1 MFLAHDRNPPSEP
14 RGGEVAP
21 ASDPRSFL
29 VADARVT
36 TLTPAVLALEVPVSA
51 REALLDHFHRRA
63 KGRGHAVAI
72 GIADAATPAF
82 AQIAAQL
89 EGAPQRAAAAELA
102 EFVARTSMVV
112 VVSVGE
118 HTWDWA
124 VVQEL
129 AGRALRG
136 PVLVLHDRGAPS
148 VEGVESLELGDPPTA
163 ADRQAWFL
171 ALAEA
176 CPTLAWHELSTASLG
191 RPRVELHGKDP
202 WTLGRAARDLL
213 EHGDLER
220 ADALHAEA
228 LSSMVD
234 AAARR
239 ALRARWGEA
248 LRRQPSEARLP
259 LVLREIDRAL
269 RAMEI
274 GEARTWLDGLES
286 TDPRVAPLLAR
297 CLCEQGDL
305 VSARSVLGRAVGRDD
320 DENARLAVE
329 LARLAQAEGDAET
342 AEREATRALG
352 MALSPR
358 SGSAVAD
365 AHNVLGKLLLA
376 QGRFEDA
383 ERRFAED
390 ALTAEAQG
398 LVDAALSARVNRAIA
413 AMSRGAPLEAEQILA
428 QVLVEAERGNHARP
442 WVYALDNLAVLAW
455 RRQDFGAVL
464 SLLERSIR
472 QRTALGDR
480 EGTVHPI
487 ASLAELRLRLG
498 QAEHAHHLVRIGR
511 RTASRPTHGAHFALV
526 AARVAIA
533 RRDHAVAGLEVQH
546 AIAEAR
552 RARDKECAGT
562 ALLLAARLAL
572 DEGDLDTAEQRLEE
586 ASASLGPD
594 GLVEA
599 SVVRVLW
606 ARAAGRDH
614 LHLAREAVRRAREH
628 RDEEW
633 LEHALLLHCA
643 ALVEAGTPV
652 EARGVAEQALM
663 LRARVE
669 ATLPADVRAA
679 YLSRSPLQAL
689 VELATELVTT
699 GRAPV
704 AAREARPLPAGRRE
718 PALVGEHPTMR
729 RLRSAIDKLAASE
742 GTVLVR
748 GESGTG
754 KELVARALHQ
764 ASARSN
770 RPLVSVNC
778 AALVESLLLSE
789 LFGHEKGAFTGAV
802 NRRRGRFELAEGG
815 ILFLDEIGDISPRTQ
830 VALLRVLQEKTF
842 ERVGGATSLTA
853 DVRIVCATHRNLEE
867 MVARREFR
875 EDLYYRI
882 SGLSVTVP
890 SLRER
895 RSDLPKLAESLLAR
909 LARERG
915 AAPKTVDASA
925 LELLRRYDWPGNV
938 RELDNVLRSAAV
950 FAEGDTIDSATL
962 TESFPKLAAL
972 PPPPPHPASTPPPD
986 SGHTE
991 GSDPTVVAYASVRD
1005 GEALPELKR
1014 RIERECIARALA
1026 ESDQNITAA
1035 ARILGMKRPRL
1046 SQLVKQ
1052 HGLAR

>member
-1 MFLAHDRNPPSEP
+1 
-14 RGGEVAP
+14 
-21 ASDPRSFL
+21 
-29 VADARVT
+29 
-36 TLTPAVLALEVPVSA
+36 
-51 REALLDHFHRRA
+51 
-63 KGRGHAVAI
+63 
-72 GIADAATPAF
+72 
-82 AQIAAQL
+82 
-89 EGAPQRAAAAELA
+89 
-102 EFVARTSMVV
+102 MVV

-118 HTWDWA
+118 HAWDWA

-129 AGRALRG
+129 AGRTLRG
-136 PVLVLHDRGAPS
+136 PVLVLHDRGALP
-148 VEGVESLELGDPPTA
+148 VEGVESLELADPPTA

-176 CPTLAWHELSTASLG
+176 CPPIGWHELTTAPLG
-191 RPRVELHGKDP
+191 RPPVELDGDDP
-202 WTLGRAARDLL
+202 WTQDREAQSLL
-213 EHGDLER
+213 HRGELDR

-228 LSSMVD
+228 LAGMVD

-239 ALRARWGEA
+239 ALRANWGEA
-248 LRRQPSEARLP
+248 LHRLPTDARLP
-259 LVLREIDRAL
+259 LALREIDRAL
-269 RAMEI
+269 RAMEV
-274 GEARTWLDGLES
+274 GEARAWLEGLES
-286 TDPRVAPLLAR
+286 TDPRVAALLAR

-305 VSARSVLGRAVGRDD
+305 VSARSVLGRAVGRDN

-352 MALSPR
+352 TSPV
-358 SGSAVAD
+358 SGAVMAD

-390 ALTAEAQG
+390 ALTAEAHG

-413 AMSRGAPLEAEQILA
+413 VMSRGAPLEAEQILA
-428 QVLVEAERGNHARP
+428 QVLIEAERGNHARP
-442 WVYALDNLAVLAW
+442 RVYALDNLAVLAW

-599 SVVRVLW
+599 AVVRVLW

-633 LEHALLLHCA
+633 LEHALLLYCA

-679 YLSRSPLQAL
+679 YLSRTPLQAL

-704 AAREARPLPAGRRE
+704 AARETRPVPAGRRE
-718 PALVGEHPTMR
+718 PTLVGEHPTMR
-729 RLRSAIDKLAASE
+729 RLRSAIDKLAAAE

-890 SLRER
+890 ALRER

-909 LARERG
+909 LAKERG

-950 FAEGDTIDSATL
+950 FAESDTIDSATL

-972 PPPPPHPASTPPPD
+972 PPPPHPASTPPPD
-986 SGHTE
+986 SGHAE